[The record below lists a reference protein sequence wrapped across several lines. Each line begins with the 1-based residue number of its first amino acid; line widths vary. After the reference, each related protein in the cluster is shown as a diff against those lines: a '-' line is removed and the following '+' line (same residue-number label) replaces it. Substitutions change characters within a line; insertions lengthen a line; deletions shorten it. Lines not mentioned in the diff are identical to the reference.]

1 VPTVSLGKM
10 REAIGRA
17 LRDAMNADTVEVFCT
32 SIGLA
37 PPNPP
42 NDIAFTSKRAYVV
55 RRLAGKSKPELVEI
69 ARRVLDECDETAA
82 GAVELA
88 DLLAQ
93 LEAGVTVTAL
103 QANPH
108 RRSRPQRPSD
118 GRSSRRT
125 WTSAA
130 RTS

>member
-55 RRLAGKSKPELVEI
+55 RRLAGKSKPELV
-69 ARRVLDECDETAA
+69 
-82 GAVELA
+82 
-88 DLLAQ
+88 
-93 LEAGVTVTAL
+93 
-103 QANPH
+103 
-108 RRSRPQRPSD
+108 
-118 GRSSRRT
+118 
-125 WTSAA
+125 
-130 RTS
+130 